1 MASSRAISAGDP
13 QAVEKLNARL
23 QECREYQV
31 QSANGKHFFLE
42 VGRHF
47 FSWCGSQFFLM
58 CGREFFSYVGRHFF
72 LEVGREF
79 FLSVCARGAFG
90 W

>member
-31 QSANGKHFFLE
+31 QKASTPIGEEPALA
-42 VGRHF
+42 
-47 FSWCGSQFFLM
+47 W
-58 CGREFFSYVGRHFF
+58 
-72 LEVGREF
+72 
-79 FLSVCARGAFG
+79 ARPA
-90 W
+90 